1 MMDRVAKIITQIKEE
16 SGGEVTQPITSETD
30 LRKDLSFSSLDLAT
44 LTAEI
49 EDEFGV
55 DVFEDGFVYT
65 VGDILEKVSK

>member
-1 MMDRVAKIITQIKEE
+1 MNEKLLLILSRIKTE
-16 SGGEVTQPITSETD
+16 SGGDLKGEVTLDTD

-55 DVFEDGFVYT
+55 DACVTARTPFT
-65 VGDILEKVSK
+65 